1 MKNLKVKVKVKV
13 NNLKKKK
20 PDRNVTKR
28 NERNERK
35 KNKLQMSTVR
45 KRKKIHCPFLNSCK
59 ALGRLIKNTSRMPG

>member
-13 NNLKKKK
+13 NNLKKK

-45 KRKKIHCPFLNSCK
+45 KRKKNIARS
-59 ALGRLIKNTSRMPG
+59 